1 MKLKYIVLGLT
12 VALAS
17 MFAGCDSVIDIEPEF
32 VLDGSQRFNSL
43 DDYEFS
49 LTGTYAQF
57 RSSAYYG
64 NASGPA
70 GAFSTLPDM
79 MSDNLT
85 ETGESL
91 ANFNQLVNFDY
102 AADNDAIEGLWTAAY
117 RIIAQANITLR
128 GIDEFATENP
138 GQYNR
143 IKGQALA
150 IRAYVHFDLLRYFGD
165 DLALNSTTL
174 GVPYKTEF
182 NLDNIARPTVAE
194 TWEGIFTDLNEAKT
208 LLSDTDETINSSSN
222 FSLRANIDP
231 ITVEAILA
239 RAYLYSGQNQQA
251 IAAAT
256 IVINQVPL
264 VSRANFPAI
273 WRDENIGSAELIWSV
288 PFNSG
293 EGTPAANVYFASGN
307 RSSFR
312 PSTEVLG
319 EYDQANDIRY
329 STYFRINNNRTIVS
343 KFIGKGSLSDG
354 IVNWKVIRVSEM
366 YLIRAEAY
374 TNISGNTAN
383 ALRDLN
389 TLRSARITGY
399 VPAVLAG
406 QALVDAIALERRK
419 ELFVEGH
426 RFFDV
431 KRTTRNLV
439 RSDCGTNFTT
449 CSLTAGNR
457 AWAWPIPIGEII
469 ANDLISD
476 ADQNPGYN

>member
-1 MKLKYIVLGLT
+1 MKLKYIIFGLAVT
-12 VALAS
+12 GAS
-17 MFAGCDSVIDIEPEF
+17 MFTSCNGVIEIEPEF
-32 VLDGSQRFNSL
+32 VLDGSQRFNNL

-57 RSSAYYG
+57 RSTAYYG

-70 GAFSTLPDM
+70 GGYSVLPDM

-91 ANFNQLVNFDY
+91 ANFRQLVNFDY
-102 AADNDAIEGLWTAAY
+102 AADNAAIEGLWTAAY

-128 GIDEFATENP
+128 GIDEFASENP

-165 DLALNSTTL
+165 NLALNSNTL

-182 NLDNIARPTVAE
+182 NQENIARPTVAQ
-194 TWEGIFTDLNEAKT
+194 TWQSIFADLAEAKA
-208 LLSDTDETINSSSN
+208 LLSDTDVAINSSGN
-222 FSLRANIDP
+222 FSLRANIDE
-231 ITVEAILA
+231 ITVDAILA
-239 RAYLYSGQNQQA
+239 RAYLYSGQYQQA
-251 IAAAT
+251 ITAAT
-256 IVINQVPL
+256 SVIDQVPL
-264 VSRANFPAI
+264 VARTSFAAI
-273 WRDENIGSAELIWSV
+273 WRDENIGSSELIWSI

-293 EGTPAANVYFASGN
+293 EGTPATNVYFPSGN

-312 PSTEVLG
+312 PSEEVIG
-319 EYDQANDIRY
+319 QFDSQNDIRY
-329 STYFRINNNRTIVS
+329 NAYFRTIGNRIVVS
-343 KFIGKGSLSDG
+343 KFLGKGNLADG

-374 TNISGNTAN
+374 TNIPGNGLN
-383 ALRDLN
+383 ALADLN
-389 TLRSARITGY
+389 TLRAARITGY
-399 VPAVLAG
+399 VPAVLIG
-406 QALVDAIALERRK
+406 QALVDAIELERRK

-426 RFFDV
+426 RFFDL

-439 RSDCGTNFTT
+439 RSDCGANFTT
-449 CSLTAGNR
+449 CSLPVGNR
-457 AWAWPIPIGEII
+457 AWVWPIPIGEII
-469 ANDLISD
+469 ANDLINET
-476 ADQNPGYN
+476 DQNPGYN

>member
-1 MKLKYIVLGLT
+1 
-12 VALAS
+12 
-17 MFAGCDSVIDIEPEF
+17 MFSACDSVIDIEPEF
-32 VLDGSQRFNSL
+32 VLDGSQRFNNL
-43 DDYEFS
+43 NDYEFS
-49 LTGTYAQF
+49 LIGTYTQF
-57 RSSAYYG
+57 RSSAYFG

-70 GAFSTLPDM
+70 GGFSTLPDM

-91 ANFNQLVNFDY
+91 ANFRQLVNFDY
-102 AADNDAIEGLWTAAY
+102 AADNDAIEGLWTASY

-128 GIDEFATENP
+128 GIEEFAAENP

-165 DLALNSTTL
+165 NLALNSTTL
-174 GVPYKTEF
+174 GVPYKKEF

-194 TWEGIFTDLNEAKT
+194 TWQDIFTDLNEAKT
-208 LLSDTDETINSSSN
+208 LLSDTDVAINSSGN
-222 FSLRANIDP
+222 FSLRANIDL
-231 ITVEAILA
+231 ITVDAILA
-239 RAYLYSGQNQQA
+239 RAYLYSAQYQKA
-251 IAAAT
+251 VAAAT
-256 IVINQVPL
+256 IVIDQVPL

-273 WRDENIGSAELIWSV
+273 WRDENIGSSEVIWSI

-293 EGTPAANVYFASGN
+293 EGTPASNVYFASGN

-312 PSTEVLG
+312 PSTEVLS
-319 EYDQANDIRY
+319 EYDQVNDIRY
-329 STYFRINNNRTIVS
+329 NTYFRTNNSRTIVS
-343 KFIGKGSLSDG
+343 KFLGKGNLSDG
-354 IVNWKVIRVSEM
+354 IVNWKAIRVSEM

-374 TNISGNTAN
+374 TNISGNGAN

-389 TLRSARITGY
+389 TLRAARITGY
-399 VPAVLAG
+399 VPAVLIG
-406 QALVDAIALERRK
+406 QALVDAIELERRK

-426 RFFDV
+426 RFFDI
-431 KRTTRNLV
+431 KRTTRSLV

-449 CSLTAGNR
+449 CSLAAGNR

-469 ANDLISD
+469 ANDLIND

>member
-1 MKLKYIVLGLT
+1 MKLKYILFGITLVG
-12 VALAS
+12 AS
-17 MFAGCDSVIDIEPEF
+17 MFSACDSVIDIEPEF
-32 VLDGSQRFNSL
+32 VLDGSQRFNNL
-43 DDYEFS
+43 DDYESS

-57 RSSAYYG
+57 RSTAYFG

-70 GAFSTLPDM
+70 GGFSTLPDM

-91 ANFNQLVNFDY
+91 ANFRQLVNFDY
-102 AADNDAIEGLWTAAY
+102 AADNDAVEGLWTAAY

-128 GIDEFATENP
+128 GIDEFASENP

-165 DLALNSTTL
+165 NLALNSTTL
-174 GVPYKTEF
+174 GVPYKKEF

-194 TWEGIFTDLNEAKT
+194 TWQDIFADLNEAKT
-208 LLSDTDETINSSSN
+208 LLSDTDLTINPSAN

-231 ITVEAILA
+231 ITVDAILA
-239 RAYLYSGQNQQA
+239 RAYLYSGQYAQA
-251 IAAAT
+251 ITAAT
-256 IVINQVPL
+256 TVIARVPL
-264 VSRANFPAI
+264 ASKANFPAI
-273 WRDENIGSAELIWSV
+273 WRDDNIGSSELIWSI

-293 EGTPAANVYFASGN
+293 EGTPASNVYFASGN

-312 PSTEVLG
+312 PSAEVLG
-319 EYDQANDIRY
+319 EYDQVNDIRY
-329 STYFRINNNRTIVS
+329 SAYFRTNNNRIIVG
-343 KFIGKGSLSDG
+343 KFLGKGSLSDG

-374 TNISGNTAN
+374 TRVSGNELN
-383 ALRDLN
+383 ALNDLN
-389 TLRSARITGY
+389 SLRAARITGY
-399 VPAVLAG
+399 VPTVLSG
-406 QALVDAIALERRK
+406 QVLVDAIELERRK

-449 CSLTAGNR
+449 CSLLAGNR

-469 ANDLISD
+469 ANDLINDS
-476 ADQNPGYN
+476 DQNPGYN